1 MQPHQLRVIRN
12 PPATITVEDLEWV
25 RESFIGGAALM
36 DVEHFGRA
44 VQTLDGAIWAH
55 SPGSAIIMVW
65 AAIETLFR
73 PGRRQVTR
81 TLSTC
86 IAALLCAAGPD
97 RDRVYQKVEQLYEAR
112 GSAAH
117 DSRVPESEQLLD
129 SLHIARHCIAKCI
142 DDRHL
147 PDADDL
153 VRRWK
158 ERR

>member
-1 MQPHQLRVIRN
+1 
-12 PPATITVEDLEWV
+12 
-25 RESFIGGAALM
+25 M